1 MVMVPEAILQ
11 RRLTLDDYLGFPDDQ
26 RYEIIEGVL
35 YVAPRA
41 RPPHQLALGE
51 FYGELREHV
60 QKPGLGIVVLD
71 ADLIVDEDGT
81 YVAPDVMAFLGQ
93 RSAGIGDAA
102 MISTIPD
109 LIVEVLSPSS
119 VDYDQR
125 TKRDTYQR
133 LRVAHYWI
141 ADPSGRLVRELVLG
155 ADGRYQERV
164 VQAPE
169 PFTPALFPDLR
180 IDLTRAFAFA

>member
-41 RPPHQLALGE
+41 RSPHQVAAGN
-51 FYGELREHV
+51 FTFELIGHV
-60 QKPGLGIVVLD
+60 QRPGLGVVVPD
-71 ADLIVDEDGT
+71 ADLIVDADGT
-81 YVAPDVMAFLGQ
+81 YVAPDIMVFLGQ
-93 RSAGIGDAA
+93 NAAGIVSPAL
-102 MISTIPD
+102 ISTIPD
-109 LIVEVLSPSS
+109 LVVEVLSPTS

-133 LRVAHYWI
+133 LRVRHYWI
-141 ADPSGRLVRELVLG
+141 ADPGGRLVLELVLG

-164 VQAPE
+164 VRAPE
-169 PFTPALFPDLR
+169 AFVPALFPELR
-180 IDLTRAFAFA
+180 IDLTRAFAFS

>member
-11 RRLTLDDYLGFPDDQ
+11 RRLTLDDYLSFPDDQ
-26 RYEIIEGVL
+26 RYEIVEGVL

-41 RPPHQLALGE
+41 RSPHQVAANRFAHALTG
-51 FYGELREHV
+51 HV
-60 QKPGLGIVVLD
+60 EDRGLGVVVPD
-71 ADLIVDEDGT
+71 ADLIVDREGT
-81 YVAPDVMAFLGQ
+81 YVAPDIMVFLGE
-93 RSAGIGDAA
+93 RAAGIVSPAL
-102 MISTIPD
+102 ISTIPD

-119 VDYDQR
+119 IDYDQR

-133 LRVAHYWI
+133 LRVPHYWI
-141 ADPSGRLVRELVLG
+141 ADPAGRLVRELVLD

-169 PFTPALFPDLR
+169 TFAPALFPDLR
-180 IDLTRAFAFA
+180 IDLARAFPA